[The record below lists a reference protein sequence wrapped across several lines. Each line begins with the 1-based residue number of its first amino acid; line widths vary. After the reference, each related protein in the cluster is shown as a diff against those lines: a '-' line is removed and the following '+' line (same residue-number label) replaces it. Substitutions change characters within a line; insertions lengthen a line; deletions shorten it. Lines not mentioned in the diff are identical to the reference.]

1 VLSDAP
7 RRRHAASAGGVRV
20 GMEAGGALAAAPR
33 SIDAAAS
40 TGVGV
45 RNGVEVVA
53 GGPLPSLRLGDGGR
67 PPAPASTAESNA
79 AAMSAPVEAGAAGSA
94 TAVAGGPDGGAA
106 LTPALF
112 SIALVGKESEH
123 VVGPAQAAAG
133 RGSD

>member
-1 VLSDAP
+1 MRLGDGTRPAP
-7 RRRHAASAGGVRV
+7 AAS
-20 GMEAGGALAAAPR
+20 ELEWKAGGALAAAPR

-40 TGVGV
+40 TGVGVGV

-112 SIALVGKESEH
+112 SIALVVKESEH